1 MPFVEGRLRG
11 EALTA
16 TVDSECAH
24 CGQSIKMDVD
34 SDVRSNVKTE
44 GADPVVL
51 IPAVDFSKLTERC
64 ITDVF

>member
-1 MPFVEGRLRG
+1 VPFVEGRLRG
-11 EALTA
+11 EALTV

-24 CGQSIKMDVD
+24 CARAIQIDVD
-34 SDVRSNVKTE
+34 SDVRCAVKTD

-51 IPAVDFSKLTERC
+51 VPIVDFSRLTERC

>member
-11 EALTA
+11 EALTV
-16 TVDSECAH
+16 TVDSECGH
-24 CGQSIKMDVD
+24 CARAIQLAVD
-34 SDVRSNVKTE
+34 SDVRCAVDSE

-51 IPAVDFSKLTERC
+51 VPLVDFSKLTERC